1 MLPATKKITLLLAL
15 TALISTT
22 SCDEDSDD
30 NQLSLE
36 VPETYTFTRDGEST
50 VSFSGQTERLDMVSE
65 MKTYMKKGDAG
76 EAIDADVLLNMFANE
91 NSPFSA
97 EALNTSTKQIEN
109 KTFATDVQFFK
120 DLFVAAEA
128 VSIDVSD
135 NSTSAEEGVAGT
147 IERGTGGTFINV
159 SEKGWE
165 FTQIMEKGLM
175 GALMYNQIFN
185 SYLTDEKIGE
195 SVDNETIVEGKNYT
209 TLEHHWDEAF
219 GYWGVPVDF
228 PNGDPVL
235 TDAYNRFW
243 ANYTNG
249 LDDILGLNEPLMT
262 AYITGRAAIVA
273 KDHETKN
280 EQVTTI
286 YELHELVAAAKAV
299 GYINEALND
308 LNVNDTGNLFHHLS
322 EGYGFVKAIKYSPY
336 AALTTTQIETILT
349 ENFGTDGD
357 FWKVSAQ
364 GLTTAKSTITSAY
377 PKLAGVAD
385 SL

>member
-1 MLPATKKITLLLAL
+1 MLPATKKFKSLLAI
-15 TALISTT
+15 ASLIAIT
-22 SCDEDSDD
+22 SCDGDNDD
-30 NQLSLE
+30 NQPGLE

-65 MKTYMKKGDAG
+65 MKTYIKKGDAG

-91 NSPFSA
+91 NSPFSDD
-97 EALNTSTKQIEN
+97 ALNASTKQIED
-109 KTFATDVQFFK
+109 KTFVTDVQFFK

-147 IERGTGGTFINV
+147 IERGTSGTFINV
-159 SEKGWE
+159 NEKGWE

-195 SVDNETIVEGKNYT
+195 SVDNETIVEGKTYT

-235 TDAYNRFW
+235 SDANNRFW

-273 KDHETKN
+273 NDHETKN
-280 EQVTTI
+280 EQVATI
-286 YELHELVAAAKAV
+286 YELHELVTAAKAV
-299 GYINEALND
+299 GYINEALADLGAND
-308 LNVNDTGNLFHHLS
+308 IGNLFHHLS

-336 AALTTTQIETILT
+336 AALTTAQIETILT

-357 FWKVSAQ
+357 FWAVSAA
-364 GLTTAKSTITSAY
+364 GLNTAKSTLISAY
-377 PKLAGVAD
+377 PELADVAD

>member
-1 MLPATKKITLLLAL
+1 MLPATKKFNSLLAIVSMI
-15 TALISTT
+15 AIT
-22 SCDEDSDD
+22 SCDGDNDD
-30 NQLSLE
+30 NQTGIE

-50 VSFSGQTERLDMVSE
+50 VSFSGQTERLDMLSE
-65 MKTYMKKGDAG
+65 MKTYIKKGDAG
-76 EAIDADVLLNMFANE
+76 EAIDADVLLDMFANE

-97 EALNTSTKQIEN
+97 DALNTSTKQIEN
-109 KTFATDVQFFK
+109 KTFVTEIQFFK
-120 DLFVAAEA
+120 DLFEDAATVSVDVANNGTVA
-128 VSIDVSD
+128 S
-135 NSTSAEEGVAGT
+135 EGVAGKM
-147 IERGTGGTFINV
+147 ERGTSGSFINV
-159 SEKGWE
+159 NEKGWE

-185 SYLTDEKIGE
+185 SYLSDEKIGE

-249 LDDILGLNEPLMT
+249 LDDILGLNEPLMS

-308 LNVNDTGNLFHHLS
+308 LNTNDTGNLFHHLS

-336 AALTTTQIETILT
+336 SALNSDQIETILT

-357 FWKVSAQ
+357 FWAVSAQ
-364 GLTTAKSTITSAY
+364 GLIAAKSTITSAY
-377 PKLAGVAD
+377 PKLADVAD